1 MKLTNV
7 NKLFLKGFAVCVAMA
22 FVSCGGGKSELGIGY
37 EDFVIQVDSVAMPQ
51 WASLGDKVTI
61 AFFGT
66 VGPDD
71 SYSFDHLNVVSDST
85 ALNIMLIGRHN
96 LTKNNPRKEPV
107 TLHNCHYS
115 FKLKDAAHSTVRVMN
130 PGYERVIEKKLE
142 IR

>member
-1 MKLTNV
+1 MKLMNV

-71 SYSFDHLNVVSDST
+71 SYSFDHLFVFNDST
-85 ALNIMLIGRHN
+85 AFEIFPLS
-96 LTKNNPRKEPV
+96 
-107 TLHNCHYS
+107 LHDPPPN
-115 FKLKDAAHSTVRVMN
+115 
-130 PGYERVIEKKLE
+130 
-142 IR
+142 